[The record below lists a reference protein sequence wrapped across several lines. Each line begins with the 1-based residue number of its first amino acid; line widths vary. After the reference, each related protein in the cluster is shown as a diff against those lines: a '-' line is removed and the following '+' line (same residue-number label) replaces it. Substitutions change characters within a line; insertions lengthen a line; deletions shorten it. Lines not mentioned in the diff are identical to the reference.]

1 MYDDFIFR
9 GKNCRELG
17 AHAFFGESSTVSA
30 TIARNLYELPGGQ
43 TIEIGDASIKS
54 VTQKVTLAPLDGMEA
69 TDAWVRRLCGWL
81 GGGRGRLTVER
92 DPARWRLCSFDK
104 AAVLDNKDWPDGCL
118 QVQATLYGMAEAVR
132 PTTISAA
139 TSGGAAALVAAIDTD
154 VAVPVR
160 VILRVTGG
168 TVTAATIAC
177 GGQTLRLSGFSAGAG
192 TEIIYD
198 AGAQGAPELRI
209 GGALRFDT
217 VSAWRRLKAGRGE
230 RIAVELTGGEADVTA
245 QLYGRWF
252 A

>member
-9 GKNCRELG
+9 GTCCRELG
-17 AHAFFGESSTVSA
+17 AHAFFGESCTVGGNIS
-30 TIARNLYELPGGQ
+30 RNLYELPGGQ
-43 TIEIGDASIKS
+43 VLELGDAAARS
-54 VTQKVTLAPLDGMEA
+54 VTRKVTLSPIDGMEA

-81 GGGRGRLTVER
+81 GGGRGRLILER
-92 DPARWRLCSFDK
+92 DPEVWRMASFDK
-104 AAVLDNKDWPDGCL
+104 AAELDNRSWPEGCV
-118 QVQATLYGMAEAVR
+118 QTQATLYGMASAVR
-132 PTTISAA
+132 PVTISAA
-139 TSGGAAALVAAIDTD
+139 TSGGAAALTASIDTD

-177 GGQTLRLSGFSAGAG
+177 GGQVLRLTGFSAGAG
-192 TEIIYD
+192 TEILYD
-198 AGAQGAPELRI
+198 AGTQGAPELRI
-209 GGALRFDT
+209 GGVLRFDT

-230 RIAVELTGGEADVTA
+230 RIALRLTGGEASVSA